1 MGANIENNI
10 VVEET
15 LRGIA
20 QLVRPWIC
28 SLEVTSSSPT
38 RPLKTYMVVNFRAC
52 GISRGACKL
61 AQTPMLIKN
70 IYIVVEDEL
79 VFDGD
84 I

>member
-1 MGANIENNI
+1 MFGTMVGTMGANIENNI

-38 RPLKTYMVVNFRAC
+38 NLRT
-52 GISRGACKL
+52 
-61 AQTPMLIKN
+61 T
-70 IYIVVEDEL
+70 EDL
-79 VFDGD
+79 HGR
-84 I
+84 